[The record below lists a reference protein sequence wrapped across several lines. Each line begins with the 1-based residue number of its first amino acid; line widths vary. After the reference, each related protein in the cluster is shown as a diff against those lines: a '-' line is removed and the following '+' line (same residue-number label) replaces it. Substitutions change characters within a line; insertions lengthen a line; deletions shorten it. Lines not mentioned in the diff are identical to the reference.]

1 MRTVSAAHDVLPAA
15 SNTGN
20 ADFELGL
27 DENSVSPADQP
38 GTHNDHLNRLNDEN
52 IISFYDRPIYNFIF
66 TRFWYCL
73 RIRRHH
79 SHSQGHRPSA
89 PAAEQRPSHGRH
101 CYHCLRQL
109 IFSLFRAKRGTP
121 LPGKLFKAIF
131 QRDTKNRHHGP
142 QLASPA
148 AHNLRRLKGFLTR
161 FAGSE

>member
-1 MRTVSAAHDVLPAA
+1 VHNPLQTGDLGHLVRTVSAAHDVLPAA

-27 DENSVSPADQP
+27 DENSVSPANQP

-79 SHSQGHRPSA
+79 SHSQSHRP
-89 PAAEQRPSHGRH
+89 
-101 CYHCLRQL
+101 
-109 IFSLFRAKRGTP
+109 
-121 LPGKLFKAIF
+121 
-131 QRDTKNRHHGP
+131 
-142 QLASPA
+142 
-148 AHNLRRLKGFLTR
+148 
-161 FAGSE
+161 